1 MQPIPSIQQL
11 TNFFQGISATPGSKE
26 GQTALARFD
35 NLAPDAASL
44 SGTLNQ
50 QFGVDDLR
58 GRVSALRKGI
68 VDTENAIEGVGD
80 NVLGRT
86 SGSLVSQAQ
95 VDRLTQKEQE
105 PLFDVLG
112 TKTQDLGF
120 TSADA
125 QDAQTRSDRFLG
137 FTLDDIAQKR
147 GSIQDR
153 INLALN
159 REDTARQ
166 EAARQS
172 QLSSILDRFN
182 SIGSRLDALGQN
194 IAASRSR
201 LQSGISSA
209 DRTLQ
214 NAQSSRFLQPAA
226 SGRTVQRTANPQR
239 VGSGRSIQSGGGG
252 ITLQGRGAIS
262 GGTPLSVSR
271 GGSNQRIGGVTM
283 ARPGTISGVGYAQPR
298 QSIIGVSSN
307 PYASRSLV
315 VR

>member
-1 MQPIPSIQQL
+1 MQPIPSIQEL
-11 TNFFQGISATPGSKE
+11 TSFFQGISAAPSSKD

-35 NLAPDAASL
+35 NLAPDSASL
-44 SGTLNQ
+44 SSSLNQ

-105 PLFDVLG
+105 PLFDLLG

-159 REDTARQ
+159 REDQARQ
-166 EAARQS
+166 ERARQS

-194 IAASRSR
+194 IQIR
-201 LQSGISSA
+201 
-209 DRTLQ
+209 
-214 NAQSSRFLQPAA
+214 
-226 SGRTVQRTANPQR
+226 
-239 VGSGRSIQSGGGG
+239 
-252 ITLQGRGAIS
+252 
-262 GGTPLSVSR
+262 SVS
-271 GGSNQRIGGVTM
+271 M
-283 ARPGTISGVGYAQPR
+283 
-298 QSIIGVSSN
+298 
-307 PYASRSLV
+307 
-315 VR
+315 